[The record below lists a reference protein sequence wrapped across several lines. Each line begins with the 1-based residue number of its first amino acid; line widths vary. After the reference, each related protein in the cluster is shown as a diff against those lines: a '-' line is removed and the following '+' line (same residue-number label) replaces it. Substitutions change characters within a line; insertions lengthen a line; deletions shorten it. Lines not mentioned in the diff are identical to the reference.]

1 MGLVL
6 LSVTINVLLIGILYL
21 FTRKKLRRIFDGE
34 EVLDTIRD
42 EINRLVVELNQTSDR
57 NIGIIEE
64 RIGRLKKLV
73 DELLIPSDFLTDPL
87 DVDERARVE
96 REEGSTLI
104 LLRTPRREGPEADIP
119 FTTLPLGIILT
130 HNIIITV
137 SVLDVDVI
145 GEFLSGRVKNFS
157 TENRTRFVLLLFIR
171 TALMFLRYLKDIN
184 RMSGNVERELHKAL
198 KNEQLIKLLNLE
210 KSLVF
215 FITSLRSNALM
226 VEKFN
231 SMGWIEMDEEDR
243 DIFDEVVIEN
253 KQAIEMA
260 NIYSSILS
268 GMMDAF
274 ASVISNNL
282 NVVMKLLTTVTIIL
296 MIPTLVASIY
306 GMNVDLPFQHSQYA
320 FWITMGITAVL
331 SVIGIGIFWRKEFF

>member
-1 MGLVL
+1 MRTIISIYKTTEEGLV
-6 LSVTINVLLIGILYL
+6 
-21 FTRKKLRRIFDGE
+21 KKETYESECWIH
-34 EVLDTIRD
+34 
-42 EINRLVVELNQTSDR
+42 VVNPDQKE
-57 NIGIIEE
+57 IEE
-64 RIGRLKKLV
+64 LV
-73 DELLIPSDFLTDPL
+73 SWFNIPSDFLTDPL

-96 REEGSTLI
+96 REEGSTLV
-104 LLRTPRREGPEADIP
+104 LLRTPRREGPQADIP
-119 FTTLPLGIILT
+119 FTTLPVGIILT
-130 HNIIITV
+130 HNIVITI

-145 GEFLSGRVKNFS
+145 AEFLSGRVKNFS
-157 TENRTRFVLLLFIR
+157 TVNRTRFVLLLFIR

-243 DIFDEVVIEN
+243 DIFEEVVIEN

-306 GMNVDLPFQHSQYA
+306 GMNLDLPFQHSPYA